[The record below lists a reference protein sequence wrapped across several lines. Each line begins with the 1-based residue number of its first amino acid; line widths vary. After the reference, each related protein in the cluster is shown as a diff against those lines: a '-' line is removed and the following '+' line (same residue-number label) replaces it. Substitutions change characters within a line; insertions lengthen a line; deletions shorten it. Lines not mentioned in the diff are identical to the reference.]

1 MTTEKRN
8 RWVLVII
15 VATVSLVSLGLLA
28 VWVTAPQPAWIQGQ
42 IEVTQVRAATKVTGR
57 VESIDVVEGD
67 RVTEGQ
73 QIAVVSSPEIV
84 ARAAQAEALVAAA
97 QAQAD
102 MTQAGARD
110 EEIRAAQAQ
119 WQAADAQA
127 ALAEMTLQR
136 MERLF
141 NDGVMP
147 AQARDEAHALAASA
161 RAQAN
166 AAREVWQMSQQGA
179 RTEDQRAAE
188 AMLAQAQGGRAEV
201 QAFLDEEQVLAPAGG
216 EVTRRVFQSGEIAP
230 AGAPLVLIARTDD
243 PWLTLNLR
251 EDMLANVRLGT
262 ELRARV
268 PALGDLEVRF
278 VVDYIAPMA
287 DFATWRST
295 RDLGGFDL
303 RSFEVRARPKEA
315 VEGLR
320 PGMSV
325 LIAESD
331 LAPEQR

>member
-1 MTTEKRN
+1 MTEKTSN
-8 RWVLVII
+8 RILTII
-15 VATVSLVSLGLLA
+15 VALVLLLALGLLA

-42 IEVTQVRAATKVTGR
+42 IEVTQVRAAAKLTGR
-57 VESIDVVEGD
+57 VASIDVAEGEH
-67 RVTEGQ
+67 VTAGQ
-73 QIAVVSSPEIV
+73 RIAIVSSPEIE
-84 ARAAQAEALVAAA
+84 ARAVQAEAMVAAAEAQAEKA
-97 QAQAD
+97 Q
-102 MTQAGARD
+102 TGARD

-127 ALAEMTLQR
+127 ELAEMTLAR
-136 MERLF
+136 MERLY

-147 AQARDEAHALAASA
+147 AQTRDEARALSASA

-166 AAREVWQMSQQGA
+166 AAREVWQMAQQGS

-201 QAFLDEEQVLAPAGG
+201 QVFLDEEQVFAPAGG
-216 EVTRRVFQSGEIAP
+216 EVTRRVFEPGEIAP
-230 AGAPLVLIARTDD
+230 AGAPLVMIARTDD

-251 EDMLANVRLGT
+251 EDMLANIRLGS
-262 ELRARV
+262 ELMARV
-268 PALGDLEVRF
+268 PALGDREVRF

-303 RSFEVRARPKEA
+303 RSFEIRARPREP

-331 LAPEQR
+331 LLPGRR